1 MTDDFVLIIPAR
13 LESTRLPKK
22 LLIKIEGLSII
33 QRTYN
38 CALKAL
44 KDKNKIVIATD
55 SELIKNHCEEFGAKV
70 IKTSKD
76 CLTGTDRVAEVS
88 ERIHAKQYINLQ
100 GDEPIFPTE
109 DLKLFINEA
118 IKKPE
123 EIHTAITEI
132 KSDLDYRNLSIPKMV
147 FSKSKRL
154 LYSSRAQIPS
164 NKKGD
169 FKVSFKHICVYA
181 FNKNHLKEFK
191 NFGRKAFF
199 ENLEDL
205 EINRFLELDFIVN
218 CVELNQGGKAVDTK
232 HDLEIVRKIIIK
244 NQSPLSF

>member
-1 MTDDFVLIIPAR
+1 MRDDFILIIPAR

-22 LLIKIEGLSII
+22 LLINIEGLSII

-44 KDKNKIVIATD
+44 KDKEKIIIATD
-55 SELIKNHCEEFGAKV
+55 SELIRNHCEEFGANV
-70 IKTSKD
+70 LKTSKD

-88 ERIHAKQYINLQ
+88 EIINANQYINLQ

-109 DLKLFINEA
+109 DLNLFINEA

-123 EIHTAITEI
+123 EIHTAITKI

-154 LYSSRAQIPS
+154 LYSSRASIPS
-164 NKKGD
+164 NKNDD
-169 FKVSFKHICVYA
+169 FKIGYKHVCVYA

-191 NFGRKAFF
+191 SFGRKAFF
-199 ENLEDL
+199 ENQEDL
-205 EINRFLELDFIVN
+205 EINRFLELDLIVN
-218 CVELNQGGKAVDTK
+218 CVELKKGGKAVDTID
-232 HDLEIVRKIIIK
+232 DLEMVKK
-244 NQSPLSF
+244 L